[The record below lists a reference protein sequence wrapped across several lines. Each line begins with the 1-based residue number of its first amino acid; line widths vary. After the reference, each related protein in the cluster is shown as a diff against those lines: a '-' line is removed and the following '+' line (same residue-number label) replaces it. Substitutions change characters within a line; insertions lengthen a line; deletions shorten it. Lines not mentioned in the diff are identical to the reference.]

1 MTVDSLARRA
11 AISWARRRDLT
22 PQRLWPLLRERGV
35 ETPREHGVE
44 ASREHGVEAL
54 LEAPEDELAERLGS
68 RERARSLRRSAD
80 DAEAVRWAAEVE
92 RRGIRVITAFDP
104 EYPALLL
111 EIADPPFVLHAS
123 GSLDRL
129 RLPAV
134 SVVGSRDASRYGRD
148 VAQRLGRELSAAG
161 VAVVSGFARGVDA
174 AAHEAALEGPGGTV
188 AVLGCGLD
196 VDYPREHRRL
206 RERLEAGGGL
216 FLSEHPPGEE
226 PRPQNFPIRNRVIAG
241 LSSGVVVVEAS
252 RRSGS
257 LITARLAADFGRD
270 VFAVPGSIF
279 SETSAGAHALLRD
292 GAILCTGADDVLAE
306 LFPMIG
312 GGGEMKPG
320 AVAAVDVA
328 ALRDL
333 SVDAGRLLEA
343 ITRDEPVSADEL
355 SRALDLPAASVLA
368 GLFELEGA
376 GLVVAVEGGRYGI
389 RRR

>member
-1 MTVDSLARRA
+1 VTVDSLARRA